1 MQHDM
6 EMRFENQDRMINYL
20 LSQIQGL
27 EGNSLQSL
35 KKANEL
41 SEKDR
46 ELMQKRS
53 MDLKIQFDNANL
65 QLSDLQAKVNALTQE

>member
-1 MQHDM
+1 M